1 MFECPEFLEVEDEM
15 IGTNSV
21 AARVTRET
29 AEAMLGRAL
38 HDRADFVAWVEAY
51 RDRLLH
57 AAFLKRLSSPAYS
70 PGEDRTMMIEAIDLQ
85 S

>member
-1 MFECPEFLEVEDEM
+1 MFECPDFLEVEDEM
-15 IGTNSV
+15 IGTNTV

-29 AEAMLGRAL
+29 AEAMLGRKL
-38 HDRADFVAWVEAY
+38 RDRADFLEWVEAH

-57 AAFLKRLSSPAYS
+57 EALLKRLSTPAYP
-70 PGEDRTMMIEAIDLQ
+70 PGEDRTMLIEVSDL